1 MGHVASEQL
10 KKPWIETPLLESA
23 ILSKAAGCRI
33 FLKLELLQPSGSFKS
48 RGIGNLI
55 LRSLSD
61 PSNNGK
67 TLHFFSSSAGNAGLA
82 AVIAARDLGCSC
94 TVVVPLSAK
103 PMMINKIR
111 AAGASNVIRHGA
123 SWFEADA
130 YMRETF
136 IENQDQDSKSD
147 VLVRNIYIP
156 PFDHH
161 DIWQGAGTLVD
172 EIIKQLPPRD
182 KVDDKT
188 DKYCSFPADAIVCS
202 VGGGGLLNGIIEGL
216 ERHLPAYQPTT
227 LPKQAKQV
235 QILAAE
241 TAGADSLAH
250 SLRMGSL
257 QPIPAITSQAITL
270 GALSVAQKTLKNAQ
284 FPPPGVEVTSI
295 VGTDAD
301 AAMGVVRLCDE
312 LRLEVELA
320 CGISVQVGL
329 NRLREVMTD
338 LTPDSRVVIIVCGG
352 NDVTPEMITDYRQKL
367 ENGWQ

>member
-1 MGHVASEQL
+1 MGHASEQL

-23 ILSKAAGCRI
+23 TLSKAAGWI

-48 RGIGNLI
+48 R
-55 LRSLSD
+55 
-61 PSNNGK
+61 
-67 TLHFFSSSAGNAGLA
+67 SSAGNAGLA

-103 PMMINKIR
+103 PMMIKKIR

-136 IENQDQDSKSD
+136 IENQNQDSKSD
-147 VLVRNIYIP
+147 LLTRNIYVP

-172 EIIKQLPPRD
+172 EMIKQLPPRD
-182 KVDDKT
+182 NMDGKPDT
-188 DKYCSFPADAIVCS
+188 YHPFPADAIVCS
-202 VGGGGLLNGIIEGL
+202 VGGGGLLSGIIDGL

-227 LPKQAKQV
+227 LPKKIR
-235 QILAAE
+235 ILAVE

-257 QPIPAITSQAITL
+257 QPIPAVTSQAITL
-270 GALSVAQKTLKNAQ
+270 GALCVAQQTLKNVQ
-284 FPPPGVEVTSI
+284 SPPPGVKVTSI

-329 NRLREVMTD
+329 DRLREVMTD

-367 ENGWQ
+367 KNGWQ

>member
-1 MGHVASEQL
+1 M
-10 KKPWIETPLLESA
+10 
-23 ILSKAAGCRI
+23 ILA
-33 FLKLELLQPSGSFKS
+33 
-48 RGIGNLI
+48 
-55 LRSLSD
+55 SLSD

-103 PMMINKIR
+103 PMMIKKIR

-136 IENQDQDSKSD
+136 IENQNDSEPD
-147 VLVRNIYIP
+147 RMARNIYVP

-161 DIWQGAGTLVD
+161 NIWRGAGTLVD
-172 EIIKQLPPRD
+172 EMIKQLPPRD
-182 KVDDKT
+182 NVDDKT
-188 DKYCSFPADAIVCS
+188 DPYPSFPADAIVCS

-227 LPKQAKQV
+227 LPKKAKKV
-235 QILAAE
+235 RILAAE

-257 QPIPAITSQAITL
+257 QPIPAVTSQAITL
-270 GALSVAQKTLKNAQ
+270 GALCVAQQTLKNAQ
-284 FPPPGVEVTSI
+284 SPPSGVEVTSI

-329 NRLREVMTD
+329 ARLKEVMTD
-338 LTPDSRVVIIVCGG
+338 LTPDSRVIIIVCGG
-352 NDVTPEMITDYRQKL
+352 NDVTSEMITDYRQKL
-367 ENGWQ
+367 ENGWH

>member
-1 MGHVASEQL
+1 M
-10 KKPWIETPLLESA
+10 
-23 ILSKAAGCRI
+23 ILT
-33 FLKLELLQPSGSFKS
+33 
-48 RGIGNLI
+48 
-55 LRSLSD
+55 SLSD

-103 PMMINKIR
+103 PMMIEKIR
-111 AAGASNVIRHGA
+111 AAGASNVIRYGA

-136 IENQDQDSKSD
+136 IENQNQDSKSD
-147 VLVRNIYIP
+147 PLARNIYVP

-161 DIWQGAGTLVD
+161 DIWQGAGTLID
-172 EIIKQLPPRD
+172 EMVKQLPPRD
-182 KVDDKT
+182 NVDDKADT
-188 DKYCSFPADAIVCS
+188 YRSFPADAIVCS

-216 ERHLPAYQPTT
+216 GRHLPAYQPTT
-227 LPKQAKQV
+227 LSKEAKQV
-235 QILAAE
+235 RILAVE

-257 QPIPAITSQAITL
+257 QPIPAVTSQAITL
-270 GALSVAQKTLKNAQ
+270 GALCVAQQTLKNAQ

-301 AAMGVVRLCDE
+301 AAIGVVRLCDE

-320 CGISVQVGL
+320 CGISVKVGL
-329 NRLREVMTD
+329 DRLREVMTD

-352 NDVTPEMITDYRQKL
+352 NDVTSEMITDYRQKL
-367 ENGWQ
+367 ENGWK

>member
-1 MGHVASEQL
+1 MDHVALEQL
-10 KKPWIETPLLESA
+10 KKPWIETPLVESA
-23 ILSKAAGCRI
+23 TLSKAAGCRI
-33 FLKLELLQPSGSFKS
+33 FLKLESLQPSGSFKS

-55 LRSLSD
+55 LTSLSD

-103 PMMINKIR
+103 PMMIKKLR

-136 IENQDQDSKSD
+136 IENQNQDSKPD
-147 VLVRNIYIP
+147 ILARNIYVP

-172 EIIKQLPPRD
+172 ELVKQLPPRD
-182 KVDDKT
+182 NVDGNPDT
-188 DKYCSFPADAIVCS
+188 YRPFPADAIVCS

-216 ERHLPAYQPTT
+216 ERHLPTYQPAT
-227 LPKQAKQV
+227 LRKKV
-235 QILAAE
+235 RILAVE

-250 SLRMGSL
+250 SLRIGSL
-257 QPIPAITSQAITL
+257 QPIPAVTSQAITL
-270 GALSVAQKTLKNAQ
+270 GALCVAQQTLKNVQ
-284 FPPPGVEVTSI
+284 SPPPGVEVTSI

-301 AAMGVVRLCDE
+301 AARGVVRLCDE

-329 NRLREVMTD
+329 DRIREVMTD
-338 LTPDSRVVIIVCGG
+338 LTPDSRVVIVVCGG
-352 NDVTPEMITDYRQKL
+352 NDVTSELITDYRQKL

>member
-1 MGHVASEQL
+1 MGHVDSKQL
-10 KKPWIETPLLESA
+10 RKPWIKTPLIESA
-23 ILSKAAGCRI
+23 TLSKAAGCRI
-33 FLKLELLQPSGSFKS
+33 FLKLESLQPSGSFKS

-55 LRSLSD
+55 LTFLSD

-67 TLHFFSSSAGNAGLA
+67 TLHFFSSSGGNAGLA

-103 PMMINKIR
+103 PAMIEKIR
-111 AAGASNVIRHGA
+111 AAGASDVIRHGA
-123 SWFEADA
+123 SWFECDA
-130 YMRETF
+130 YLRANF
-136 IENQDQDSKSD
+136 IENEDNKSD
-147 VLVRNIYIP
+147 PSARNIYVP

-161 DIWQGAGTLVD
+161 EIWRGAGTLVD
-172 EIIKQLPPRD
+172 EMIEQLPPRHNMPGR
-182 KVDDKT
+182 T
-188 DKYCSFPADAIVCS
+188 DTSSSFPADAIVCS

-227 LPKQAKQV
+227 LSQKV
-235 QILAAE
+235 RILAVE

-250 SLRMGSL
+250 SLRKGYL
-257 QPIPAITSQAITL
+257 DPLPAITSQAITL
-270 GALSVAQKTLKNAQ
+270 GALSVAQQTLKNVQ
-284 FPPPGVEVTSI
+284 SPPPGIEVTSI

-352 NDVTPEMITDYRQKL
+352 NDVTPEIITDYRQKL
-367 ENGWQ
+367 ENGWK

>member
-1 MGHVASEQL
+1 MGHFDSEHEL
-10 KKPWIETPLLESA
+10 KKPWIETPLIESA
-23 ILSKAAGCRI
+23 TLSKAAGCRI
-33 FLKLELLQPSGSFKS
+33 FLKLESLQPSGSFKS

-55 LRSLSD
+55 LTSLSD
-61 PSNNGK
+61 SSNNGR

-103 PMMINKIR
+103 PMMIKKIL
-111 AAGASNVIRHGA
+111 AAGASDVIRHGA

-130 YMRETF
+130 YLRENF
-136 IENQDQDSKSD
+136 IENEDSKLD
-147 VLVRNIYIP
+147 PLTKNIYIP

-161 DIWQGAGTLVD
+161 DIWRGAGTLID
-172 EIIKQLPPRD
+172 EIIKQLPQRHYS
-182 KVDDKT
+182 KT
-188 DKYCSFPADAIVCS
+188 DSYCSFPADAIVCS
-202 VGGGGLLNGIIEGL
+202 VGGGGLLNEAFARLSTDNAFQESGEKVRIV
-216 ERHLPAYQPTT
+216 A
-227 LPKQAKQV
+227 V
-235 QILAAE
+235 E

-250 SLRMGSL
+250 SLRKGSL
-257 QPIPAITSQAITL
+257 QPLPAITSQAITL
-270 GALSVAQKTLKNAQ
+270 GALCVAQQTLKNVQ
-284 FPPPGVEVTSI
+284 CPPPCIEVTSI

-329 NRLREVMTD
+329 DRLKEVMTD

-352 NDVTPEMITDYRQKL
+352 SDITSEMITDYRQKL